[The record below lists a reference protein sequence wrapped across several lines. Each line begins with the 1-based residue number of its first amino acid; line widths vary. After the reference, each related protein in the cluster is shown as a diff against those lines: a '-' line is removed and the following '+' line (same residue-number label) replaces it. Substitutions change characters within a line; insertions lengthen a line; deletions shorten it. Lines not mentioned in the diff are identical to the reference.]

1 MIPVSR
7 WFTVCTTGR
16 MRSSAHFKSHPI
28 HPMLVPFPLA
38 YLSGSALIN
47 AWARVMNRPDW
58 FRTANHLSRLGI
70 AASFAAAVPGL
81 IDYVFA
87 VPPRSS
93 ARTRATNHM
102 AANLSAVALFASARM
117 GRGSGDRRPSLAAV
131 AAELGGA
138 CLLIAGGWM
147 GGTLVYRNQI
157 GVDHRYADAGK
168 WRVDVLP
175 PEPARGQIDAGAAD
189 DLGVGQMKLL
199 RLGQQRIVVGRTERG
214 YVAFEDR
221 CTHRGASLADGA
233 LACDV
238 VQCPWHGSQFD
249 VHTGAVHHG
258 PAEEPIRT
266 YPVSERDGRLWVSG
280 VVRG

>member
-1 MIPVSR
+1 
-7 WFTVCTTGR
+7 

-47 AWARVMNRPDW
+47 VWARVMNRPEW
-58 FRTANHLSRLGI
+58 FTTANHLSRLGI

-93 ARTRATNHM
+93 ARKRATNHM
-102 AANLSAVALFASARM
+102 MANLSAVALFAAARI
-117 GRGSGDRRPSLAAV
+117 GRRSGGRRPTLAAI
-131 AAELGGA
+131 ATELGGTG
-138 CLLIAGGWM
+138 LLIAGGWM

-175 PEPARGQIDAGAAD
+175 PAPASTEIDAGNTGE
-189 DLGVGQMKLL
+189 LGVGQMKLL
-199 RLGQQRIVVGRTERG
+199 RLGQSRIVVGRTERG
-214 YVAFEDR
+214 YVAFDDR

-233 LACDV
+233 LVCDT

-249 VHTGAVHHG
+249 VHTGAVTHG
-258 PAEEPIRT
+258 PAEEPVRT
-266 YPVSERDGRLWVSG
+266 YQISVRDGRLWLSG
-280 VVRG
+280 AVRA

>member
-1 MIPVSR
+1 
-7 WFTVCTTGR
+7 

-47 AWARVMNRPDW
+47 VWARAMNRPEW
-58 FRTANHLSRLGI
+58 LRTANHLSRLGI

-93 ARTRATNHM
+93 ARKRATNHM
-102 AANLSAVALFASARM
+102 VANLSAVALFAAARR
-117 GRGSGDRRPSLAAV
+117 GRRGADPRPSLPAI
-131 AAELGGA
+131 AAELAGTG
-138 CLLIAGGWM
+138 LLIAGGWM

-175 PEPARGQIDAGAAD
+175 PDTETPEIDVGGAD
-189 DLGVGQMKLL
+189 ELGVGQMKLL
-199 RLGQQRIVVGRTERG
+199 RLGQKRLVIGRTERG
-214 YVAFEDR
+214 YVAFDDR

-249 VHTGAVHHG
+249 VHTGDVVHG
-258 PAEEPIRT
+258 PADEGIDV
-266 YPVSERDGRLWVSG
+266 YKVDQRDGRLWLSG
-280 VVRG
+280 V

>member
-1 MIPVSR
+1 
-7 WFTVCTTGR
+7 
-16 MRSSAHFKSHPI
+16 MRSSAHFRSHPI

-47 AWARVMNRPDW
+47 LWARVMNRPEW

-93 ARTRATNHM
+93 GRTRATNHM
-102 AANLSAVALFASARM
+102 MANLSAVTLFAAARL
-117 GRGSGDRRPSLAAV
+117 GRRASERRPTLAAI
-131 AAELGGA
+131 ATELGGTG
-138 CLLIAGGWM
+138 LLIAGGWM

-175 PEPARGQIDAGAAD
+175 PGPATTEIDAGD
-189 DLGVGQMKLL
+189 PEDLGVGQMKLL
-199 RLGQQRIVVGRTERG
+199 RLGQARIVVGRTERG
-214 YVAFEDR
+214 YVAFDDR

-233 LACDV
+233 LVCDT

-249 VHTGAVHHG
+249 VRDGGVTHG

-266 YPVSERDGRLWVSG
+266 YPITVRDGRLWLSG
-280 VVRG
+280 VASA

>member
-1 MIPVSR
+1 
-7 WFTVCTTGR
+7 

-47 AWARVMNRPDW
+47 VWARALNRPAW
-58 FRTANHLSRLGI
+58 ISTANHLSRLGI
-70 AASFAAAVPGL
+70 ASSFAAALPGL

-93 ARTRATNHM
+93 ARKRATSHM
-102 AANLSAVALFASARM
+102 VANISAVALFAAARR
-117 GRGSGDRRPSLAAV
+117 GRRGPEQRPSIAAI
-131 AAELGGA
+131 AAELTGA
-138 CLLIAGGWM
+138 GLLIAGGWM

-175 PEPARGQIDAGAAD
+175 GAEAAGETDVGDAD
-189 DLGVGQMKLL
+189 ELGVGQMKLL
-199 RLGQQRIVVGRTERG
+199 RLGQARIVVARTERG
-214 YVAFEDR
+214 YVAFDDR

-233 LACDV
+233 LVCDT

-249 VHTGAVHHG
+249 VRSGAVMHG
-258 PAEEPIRT
+258 PADEPIRT
-266 YPVSERDGRLWVSG
+266 YSISERDGRLWLSTVTPA
-280 VVRG
+280 

>member
-1 MIPVSR
+1 
-7 WFTVCTTGR
+7 

-47 AWARVMNRPDW
+47 VWARAMNRPEW
-58 FRTANHLSRLGI
+58 LRTANHLSRLGI

-93 ARTRATNHM
+93 ARKRATNHM
-102 AANLSAVALFASARM
+102 VANLSAVALFAAARR
-117 GRGSGDRRPSLAAV
+117 GRRGADPRPSLPAI
-131 AAELGGA
+131 AAELAGTG
-138 CLLIAGGWM
+138 LLIAGGWM

-175 PEPARGQIDAGAAD
+175 PDTVTPEIDVGGAD
-189 DLGVGQMKLL
+189 ELGVGQMKLL
-199 RLGQQRIVVGRTERG
+199 RLGQKRLVIGRTERG
-214 YVAFEDR
+214 YVAFDDR

-238 VQCPWHGSQFD
+238 VRCPWHGSQFD
-249 VHTGAVHHG
+249 VHTGAVKHG
-258 PAEEPIRT
+258 PAEEPVGT
-266 YPVSERDGRLWVSG
+266 YAIAARDGRLWL
-280 VVRG
+280 RP

>member
-1 MIPVSR
+1 
-7 WFTVCTTGR
+7 

-47 AWARVMNRPDW
+47 LWARVMNRPDW
-58 FRTANHLSRLGI
+58 FTTANHLSRLGI

-93 ARTRATNHM
+93 GRKRATKHM
-102 AANLSAVALFASARM
+102 FANLSAVALFSAARI
-117 GRGSGDRRPSLAAV
+117 GRHRADRRPSLAAM
-131 AAELGGA
+131 AAELGGTG
-138 CLLIAGGWM
+138 LLIAGGWM

-175 PEPARGQIDAGAAD
+175 ATPSTEEIDAGAAD
-189 DLGVGQMKLL
+189 ELRVGQMKLV
-199 RLGQQRIVVGRTERG
+199 RFGQNRIVVGRTERG
-214 YVAFEDR
+214 YVAFDDR
-221 CTHRGASLADGA
+221 CTHRGGSLADGA
-233 LACDV
+233 LAGDV

-249 VHTGAVHHG
+249 VHTGAVTHG
-258 PAEEPIRT
+258 PAQEGVRT
-266 YPVSERDGRLWVSG
+266 YPIAVRDGRLWLSG
-280 VVRG
+280 GFSSSAPTAEPAMSEG